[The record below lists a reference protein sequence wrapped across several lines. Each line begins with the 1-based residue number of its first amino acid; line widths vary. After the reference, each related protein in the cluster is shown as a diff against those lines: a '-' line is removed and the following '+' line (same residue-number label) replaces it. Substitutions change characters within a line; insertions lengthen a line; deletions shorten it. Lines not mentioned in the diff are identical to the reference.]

1 MFSKECMKNYFKEE
15 QLSDRILRIVEI
27 KEVLSENSKYKL
39 CLGTTNLKVRWSA
52 FFWNLLQSFLI
63 ESIMTQSKAK

>member
-1 MFSKECMKNYFKEE
+1 MKNYFKEE

-39 CLGTTNLKVRWSA
+39 CLGTTDLKVR
-52 FFWNLLQSFLI
+52 
-63 ESIMTQSKAK
+63 